1 MHAIKQRTQD
11 GVNSNIQNTKA
22 SAKEILER
30 LRLLRVEISKQAEEV
45 NRKAHQY
52 DMLRN
57 LTPQE
62 EKEADAF
69 CNLQEVLEDQLDA
82 IGTALGAL
90 LRFNVLK

>member
-1 MHAIKQRTQD
+1 M
-11 GVNSNIQNTKA
+11 QNTKA

-45 NRKAHQY
+45 SRKAHQY
-52 DMLRN
+52 DMLRD

-69 CNLQEVLEDQLDA
+69 CDLQEGLEDQLDA
-82 IGTALGAL
+82 IDTALSAL
-90 LRFNVLK
+90 SCLIR